1 MLACRRMSRIP
12 LREAVDVGFV
22 LVLSRRSQPG
32 RALARLGGLI
42 DGMGSSRV
50 ATLLVDRGAVR
61 HRILR
66 RLAPGSW
73 WGRKPFD
80 LELEIAAAGLR
91 RLHRRYLPNLL
102 VVATDALLDREDR
115 DLDCLDRYA
124 LDFARDTGRTLAFWE
139 AVPSGEPAR
148 SPAGAGVPG
157 LARDVVV
164 VPIAGVRRRILAV
177 GELRTLWDEPDPAG
191 CLDLRTIRRLG
202 QAGIEPRRLSAGL
215 IASLAGPAE
224 LAPARVEPA
233 ELRASV
239 DSAEFPETIR
249 HGDLLPVRVVGW
261 VSSSPPV
268 REVEVRAGLS
278 SVTVPVAVHRPD
290 VVAAF
295 GGVREEVCGYDV
307 AAELGPFAPGSYAVT
322 FTAAAAGIRQTLG
335 SFQVGERLEIV
346 EVEVLAPEAPLADG
360 TTPLA
365 IRGRVLA
372 SGAALIELRVGDAPV
387 DELAI
392 SRAPGGRA
400 GEPERV
406 DFRAGVTLAGPV
418 DGVYVEARV
427 TDDGG
432 RTAERRAPV
441 HVAAGTGSSVR
452 WGERRIGAFDPARG
466 ATPVQ
471 LEGLLFAARAGER
484 LELRRQGVAV
494 ASLALVPWEGGRDE
508 VRPATFALRGEIP
521 GVPAGEATFELA
533 AVRAAEVVPLDR
545 WSEAVPE
552 VEAGLE
558 VSTVDAT
565 PVGAGDA
572 RLVVEG
578 RLRGATGIDALL
590 LYVDGTL
597 RARLGAE
604 WLEPASAFEGVAAD
618 HHFFRFDSTIPLAA
632 GDHRLEVRTRR
643 GLTERS
649 AARRDLRFD
658 REAAGSEVRLLS
670 ADLDRLVRA
679 RETPVWARLAIAGTV
694 VGGQA
699 GDTVDLHLDG
709 RPAGQSPVA
718 ADGGFALIA
727 HPREAGIRAGE
738 LSVRRGATRLLA
750 SPVFHIAPRPLRVP
764 AAATGQLE
772 AVLARLLPAS
782 SLSVLPAEST
792 LQALFESE
800 PGAIGEFRRTLA
812 RLDRDT
818 RDAEHHPGEVLV
830 DPPPAAARPLRVL
843 FAAWEPPCSLHGGGV
858 AIRNT
863 LRALGPRH
871 EITLIHTT
879 APGEEGLSEE
889 VRPWVRELLAV
900 RREWRPPNLD
910 PGIGVPPAFA
920 WSYSPG
926 YREAIEGEMATGR
939 YDLFNG
945 DFLRTALHSN
955 VADGPSIGVTH
966 EVESFAA
973 AMTVPEQFDSPDDAA
988 RWLGRFL
995 RSLHFEAIFAPQ
1007 RFSDYV
1013 TVTEPEARFLARLL
1027 PSRRLFVSPIPID
1040 TEALGAVAR
1049 LRSPAPTPLFLF
1061 FGNFV
1066 HPPNREAAR
1075 LLAEEIAP
1083 RVEARRPGCRFVI
1096 AGSNP
1101 PASLVAREGL
1111 HGVHVPG
1118 FVPDLAELTA
1128 TCTAVLAP
1136 IFQGAGMRVKLLEAM
1151 AAGCPVVST
1160 SLGFSGIEGESG
1172 RDWLRADS
1180 VDAFVD
1186 TALRLAAEPA
1196 LGEALGRAGRQLT
1209 ARVYG
1214 IEAQGERRE
1223 RIWMAALRAFETGG
1237 GVS

>member
-1 MLACRRMSRIP
+1 MSRLP

-32 RALARLGGLI
+32 RALARLGELI
-42 DGMGSSRV
+42 DGMGSARV
-50 ATLLVDRGAVR
+50 ATVLVDRGAVR
-61 HRILR
+61 NRILR
-66 RLAPGSW
+66 RLAPSSW
-73 WGRKPFD
+73 SGREPFD

-91 RLHRRYLPNLL
+91 RLHRRYVPNLL

-115 DLDCLDRYA
+115 DLACLDRYA
-124 LDFARDTGRTLAFWE
+124 LDFARDTGRTLVFWKS
-139 AVPSGEPAR
+139 VLSVRLAR
-148 SPAGAGVPG
+148 ALARWKRPD

-164 VPIAGVRRRILAV
+164 VPIAGVRERILSA
-177 GELRTLWDEPDPAG
+177 GELRALWNEPDPAD

-202 QAGIEPRRLSAGL
+202 QAGLEPRRLSAGL
-215 IASLAGPAE
+215 VASLAGPAE
-224 LAPARVEPA
+224 LAPARVEPV

-239 DSAEFPETIR
+239 DSAAFPETIR
-249 HGDLLPVRVVGW
+249 HGELLPVRVVGW

-307 AAELGPFAPGSYAVT
+307 AADLGPFPPGSYAVT
-322 FTAAAAGIRQTLG
+322 LVAAAAGVRQTLG
-335 SFQVGERLEIV
+335 AFRVSERLEV
-346 EVEVLAPEAPLADG
+346 TELAVLAPEASLADG
-360 TTPLA
+360 STPLA

-372 SGAALIELRVGDAPV
+372 SGAARIELRVGDEPVEAP
-387 DELAI
+387 AI
-392 SRAPGGRA
+392 ARTPGERP
-400 GEPERV
+400 GEPERF
-406 DFRAGVTLAGPV
+406 DFRAAVTLAGEV
-418 DGVYVEARV
+418 DGICVEARAS
-427 TDDGG
+427 DDGG
-432 RTAERRAPV
+432 RSAQRRAPV
-441 HVAAGTGSSVR
+441 HVAAGTGPALR
-452 WGERRIGAFDPARG
+452 WRERRIGAFDPARG
-466 ATPVQ
+466 GTPVT
-471 LEGLLFAARAGER
+471 LEGLLFAARPGDR
-484 LELRRQGVAV
+484 LELRREGSPVA
-494 ASLALVPWEGGRDE
+494 APALVPWEGGLGE
-508 VRPATFALRGEIP
+508 TRPATFALCGEIA
-521 GVPAGEATFELA
+521 GAPAGEATFELA
-533 AVRAAEVVPLDR
+533 LVRSDGVEILDR
-545 WSEAVPE
+545 WSATVPE

-565 PVGAGDA
+565 PAGAGEA
-572 RLVVEG
+572 RLIVEG
-578 RLRGATGIDALL
+578 RLRGATGVDALL

-618 HHFFRFDSTIPLAA
+618 HHFFRFDSAIPLAA
-632 GDHRLEVRTRR
+632 GEHRLEVRTRR

-649 AARRDLRFD
+649 AARRELRF
-658 REAAGSEVRLLS
+658 EPGAAGSEVRLLS

-679 RETPVWARLAIAGTV
+679 RVTPVWARLAIAGSV
-694 VGGQA
+694 VGGRA
-699 GDTVDLHLDG
+699 GDTVELHLDG
-709 RPAGQSPVA
+709 SPAGRSPVA
-718 ADGGFALIA
+718 ADGGFELIA
-727 HPREAGIRAGE
+727 HPRESGVGAGE
-738 LSVRRGATRLLA
+738 LSVWRGATRLLV
-750 SPVFHIAPRPLRVP
+750 SPAFHVAPRPLRVP
-764 AAATGQLE
+764 AAAVAQLE
-772 AVLARLLPAS
+772 AVLARLLPEPARRA
-782 SLSVLPAEST
+782 LPAEET
-792 LQALFESE
+792 LRALFEAE
-800 PGAIGEFRRTLA
+800 PGAIGAFRRTLA

-818 RDAEHHPGEVLV
+818 GEAERRPGEVLV
-830 DPPPAAARPLRVL
+830 EPPPAEVRPLRVL

-863 LRALGPRH
+863 LRSLGSRH
-871 EITLIHTT
+871 EITLIHTA

-889 VRPWVRELLAV
+889 VRPWVRELIAV

-973 AMTVPEQFDSPDDAA
+973 AMTVPEPFDSADAA
-988 RWLGRFL
+988 AGWLGRFL
-995 RSLHFEAIFAPQ
+995 RSLHFEAIFAPE

-1027 PSRRLFVSPIPID
+1027 PGRRLFVSPIPID
-1040 TEALGAVAR
+1040 VEALGEAAR

-1118 FVPDLAELTA
+1118 FVPDLSELTA

-1160 SLGFSGIEGESG
+1160 SLGFSGIEGEAG
-1172 RDWLRADS
+1172 RDWLCADS

-1186 TALRLAAEPA
+1186 VALRLAAEPA
-1196 LGEALGRAGRQLT
+1196 LGETLGRAGRELT

-1214 IEAQGERRE
+1214 IEVQGERRE
-1223 RIWMAALRAFETGG
+1223 RIWMAARRAFDTDRGL
-1237 GVS
+1237 S